1 MRTEPELAAGFKM
14 SKPGSFR
21 AAAFRLSALAGWTS
35 LHRLPSI
42 RHDTLVLC
50 GDDDP
55 VTPHVNH
62 RVMARL
68 IPSARLHTVEGGG
81 HLVLLDSAHK
91 VGPLITAFLHG
102 GHERMEH
109 GGHERTELQ
118 AA

>member
-1 MRTEPELAAGFKM
+1 M
-14 SKPGSFR
+14 S
-21 AAAFRLSALAGWTS
+21 AMAGWTS

-42 RHDTLVLC
+42 RHETLVLC

-68 IPSARLHTVEGGG
+68 IPSARLHIMKGGG
-81 HLVLLDSAHK
+81 HLVLLDSAHE

-102 GHERMEH
+102 RVKQVEPK
-109 GGHERTELQ
+109 